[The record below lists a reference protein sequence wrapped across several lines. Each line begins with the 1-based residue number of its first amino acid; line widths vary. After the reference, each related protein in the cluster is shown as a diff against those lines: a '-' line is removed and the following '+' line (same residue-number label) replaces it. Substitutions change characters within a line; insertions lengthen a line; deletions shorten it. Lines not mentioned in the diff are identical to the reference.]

1 MGRSSLRHNRE
12 IQGIDSAGET
22 PEKYGEHY
30 NNRTD
35 ANGDPVNNP
44 NGPAAVAFYG
54 PINDQVAIVDE
65 PFSLS
70 TGQFFSGGDT
80 PLVYTLTGGILP
92 SGGALDADT
101 GEINGTL
108 DTIGTAAGLEITA
121 TDASLDTAVSNTFEI
136 DVVAA

>member
-35 ANGDPVNNP
+35 VNGDPVNNP

-54 PINDQVAIVDE
+54 SIDDQVAIVDE
-65 PFSLS
+65 PYSLS
-70 TGQFFSGGDT
+70 TGQFFSGGDLPIT
-80 PLVYTLTGGILP
+80 YAVTAGVLPTGMAI
-92 SGGALDADT
+92 DVDT
-101 GEINGTL
+101 GEITGTP
-108 DTIGTAAGLEITA
+108 TVIATAAGLVVTA
-121 TDASLDTAVSNTFEI
+121 TDASLDTAVSNAFEI